1 VRYVVAL
8 GRALALAVAGVV
20 VGVAA
25 VVVHGLTTG
34 LVLALAATA
43 AAAVA
48 LPTGWTWRVPFGVG
62 WCAVVG
68 VAAEPRGSGSYLVAS
83 NPRGWTLLGGAFV
96 LLLFSLA
103 TAARRTADR
112 RARPAAES
120 GSGPPVS

>member
-48 LPTGWTWRVPFGVG
+48 LPTGWS